1 MDLLGATENLVK
13 YSVDAKDDFI
23 SYLPFS
29 KKKIS
34 HIHLLRYFI
43 ILIIFWIWKNA
54 LICVYAKAHMASLL
68 GREIAAVVVVAFVYY
83 YNRSIMEWKREKE
96 LTQRYSSD
104 KSERLKR

>member
-1 MDLLGATENLVK
+1 VDLLGATENLVK

-54 LICVYAKAHMASLL
+54 LICVYAKAHMASPLD
-68 GREIAAVVVVAFVYY
+68 REIAAVVVAFVYY
-83 YNRSIMEWKREKE
+83 YSRSIMEWKREDE
-96 LTQRYSSD
+96 FTQRYSSD